1 MHSQHRAF
9 LIAFT
14 NVVIA
19 HGALADSPRAAPPPA
34 APASVSSAATSSMS
48 DVASRD
54 ATGATTAQR
63 ILATEPISTNV
74 RAVDPDQARTSPG
87 TPEPGGDY
95 PRTPAFEVNVLW
107 PFFPGGIV
115 DLKGLFPVANS
126 DRRDFRG
133 EIIGGLH
140 SDFGWGPVTRP
151 VDKYGK
157 VSILA
162 GKVGYRQF
170 LVYGTHVEASVNLG
184 WRHEEENIYD
194 GGRLDA
200 FIGRLWLF
208 AGYQHEIS
216 TRVYVNLRGGG
227 GVHLFR
233 TDRFADTERKF
244 APAGDVN
251 LGVRF

>member
-1 MHSQHRAF
+1 MHSLHRAF
-9 LIAFT
+9 SVAFAT
-14 NVVIA
+14 IVSAKASFADVPRETPI
-19 HGALADSPRAAPPPA
+19 GAPSHAEPL
-34 APASVSSAATSSMS
+34 SAARAESRG
-48 DVASRD
+48 ASGD
-54 ATGATTAQR
+54 ASGKVPVQR
-63 ILATEPISTNV
+63 FLATEPVAPAMS
-74 RAVDPDQARTSPG
+74 AVDSEQARNAVNAESD
-87 TPEPGGDY
+87 GDY
-95 PRTPAFEVNVLW
+95 RRTPAFEVNVLW

-115 DLKGLFPVANS
+115 DLKGLFPVVNA

-162 GKVGYRQF
+162 AKVGYRQF

-216 TRVYVNLRGGG
+216 TRVYVNVRGGG

-244 APAGDVN
+244 APAGDAN